1 MNNLFTLLHFYTI
14 SINKKIHKN
23 VDKITKKNI
32 GNYLFSLTLSSAYKS
47 LTSVFGMGTGV
58 SS

>member
-23 VDKITKKNI
+23 VDKITKKNNSFLVQLLYI
-32 GNYLFSLTLSSAYKS
+32 DVVIMLCLNKAGIIK
-47 LTSVFGMGTGV
+47 G
-58 SS
+58 